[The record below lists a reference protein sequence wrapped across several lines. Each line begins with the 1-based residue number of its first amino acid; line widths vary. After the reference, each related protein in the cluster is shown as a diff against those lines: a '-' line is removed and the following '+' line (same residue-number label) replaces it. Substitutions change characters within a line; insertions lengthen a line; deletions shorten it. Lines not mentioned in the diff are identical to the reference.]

1 MMLMAIIWLRKYAL
15 SIFKILLKHFINLLK
30 NFAPIKALLFF
41 HFVCHVVFS
50 LFVFLIPLQRQ
61 PITHVLFNLSA
72 LFKFLK

>member
-50 LFVFLIPLQRQ
+50 VFDFLIPLTTE
-61 PITHVLFNLSA
+61 ITHVLFNLSA